1 MSKSFASKM
10 SFFVNNKKKNN
21 LKLYSVK
28 KRKPELKYK
37 LNLFVLYVLSKNLL
51 FFNFLPINKISK
63 LLLNKVLQTL
73 ATLWSVDKSFV
84 TVTITLFKLDV
95 FCAI

>member
-1 MSKSFASKM
+1 M
-10 SFFVNNKKKNN
+10 
-21 LKLYSVK
+21 
-28 KRKPELKYK
+28 LKYK

-51 FFNFLPINKISK
+51 FFNFLPISKTSK

-73 ATLWSVDKSFV
+73 ATRWSVDKSFV
-84 TVTITLFKLDV
+84 TVTITLFKLDD